1 MSTQSQAAPAA
12 PSADVSAQENHM
24 PVADVGSESEASE
37 GQEVLEGAEG
47 SEVEAIDE
55 AVEAGEI
62 TKKEA
67 QSLKKKLKIKVDG
80 QEYEEEIDFGDEEGL
95 KKHLQKAKAFDKRA
109 KEYASLKN
117 TVDSLLQEFEK
128 DPESA
133 MRKLGKDPEKLA
145 EEIIK
150 RKIAEM
156 EKSPEQ
162 LEREKMQKELEDLR
176 QEKKRAEE
184 ERQNLEIEK
193 MRNQY
198 AAEIENS
205 ITEALETS
213 TLPKQN
219 PRVIRRIA
227 QTLYQVMEMKDSNG
241 NSLYPDVTVKDVIP
255 VVEKEWKEELRSY
268 FDTSAED
275 MIEELVGKH
284 NLDKLRKKRLAS
296 RPQAP
301 KATANSIKD
310 TGSKK
315 QVEEEKPK
323 KSYKD
328 FFRD

>member
-80 QEYEEEIDFGDEEGL
+80 IETEEEVDYNDDEGL
-95 KKHLQKAKAFDKRA
+95 KKHLQKSKAFDKRA

-184 ERQNLEIEK
+184 ERQNLEVEK

-301 KATANSIKD
+301 KATVNSIKD

-315 QVEEEKPK
+315 QVEEDKPK